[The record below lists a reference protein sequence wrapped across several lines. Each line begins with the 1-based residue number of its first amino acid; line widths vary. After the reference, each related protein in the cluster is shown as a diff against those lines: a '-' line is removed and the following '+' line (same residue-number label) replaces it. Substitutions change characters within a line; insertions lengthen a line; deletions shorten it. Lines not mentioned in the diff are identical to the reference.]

1 MLSVLYGLLA
11 AISWGGGDFAGG
23 LAARRTGPWRA
34 VLYGE
39 AIGLAILFV
48 ALYFNPEPLPDARVW
63 FYAIVA
69 GGLGTVG
76 LLSLYAA
83 MAQGK
88 MSIAAPVSALLAA
101 ALPVA
106 VGFFTEGLVDLLTF
120 LGFAAALGA
129 VWFVSQADG
138 DVKSILAHL
147 ADLRLPLLAG
157 LGFGAYFVMMN
168 LATQEATYWPIVAGR
183 AAGFAVILVV
193 ILARREGFAVQR
205 DTWPILGINGA
216 LDVGGSYFY
225 VLAGQTG
232 RMDVAAVLASLFPAT
247 TVLLARFVLGE
258 RLSGRQSLGVTL
270 ALLAIVL
277 LTI

>member
-1 MLSVLYGLLA
+1 MLSAVYGLLA
-11 AISWGGGDFAGG
+11 ALSWGGGDFAGG
-23 LAARRTGPWRA
+23 LVSRRTGPWRT

-48 ALYFNPEPLPDARVW
+48 LIYFNPEPLPDAPSW
-63 FYAIVA
+63 FYAAVA
-69 GGLGTVG
+69 GGLGTMG
-76 LLSLYAA
+76 LLFLYAA
-83 MAQGK
+83 MTQGK

-101 ALPVA
+101 ALPVF

-120 LGFAAALGA
+120 MGFAAALGA
-129 VWFVSQADG
+129 VWFVSQGDG
-138 DVKSILAHL
+138 EAKSIFAQI

-157 LGFGAYFVMMN
+157 LGFGAYFVMMHQ
-168 LATQEATYWPIVAGR
+168 ATQNATYWPIIAGR
-183 AAGFAVILVV
+183 AAGFAVILFFTLV
-193 ILARREGFAVQR
+193 RREGFAVQR

-232 RMDVAAVLASLFPAT
+232 RMDVAAVLASLFPAA
-247 TVLLARFVLGE
+247 TVLLARFILGE
-258 RLSGRQSLGVTL
+258 RLSRRQALGVTL